1 MKSEFRCSAAAMAA
15 CPLRDACAEDAYFYE
30 GSECHQFNEEVAD
43 RLKKSKRQKQATSE
57 CTYCLD
63 EFCVNAECPMCADY
77 CPVPDTPG
85 VCRYEDRGRKDHGT
99 TEKT

>member
-1 MKSEFRCSAAAMAA
+1 MASEFRCSAAARAA
-15 CPLRDACAEDAYFYE
+15 CEFRNVCAEDASFFE
-30 GSECHQFNEEVAD
+30 GSQCHQFNEEIEA
-43 RLKKSKRQKQATSE
+43 RLKTNQATKQATSE

-85 VCRYEDRGRKDHGT
+85 VCRYEDRERKDNG
-99 TEKT
+99 